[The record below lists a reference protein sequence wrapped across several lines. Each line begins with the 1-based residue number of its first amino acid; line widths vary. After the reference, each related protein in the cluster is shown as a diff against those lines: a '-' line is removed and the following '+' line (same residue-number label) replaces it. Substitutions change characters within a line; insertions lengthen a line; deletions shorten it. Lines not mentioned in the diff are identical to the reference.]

1 MDATRFLKPILD
13 KIHDAELRSE
23 IEAGIVRHICE
34 LQRSNQ
40 EMQSKIAEQQ
50 HSLAALEANEQ
61 KFRNIFEGVSD
72 LLFFHD
78 LDGRISDVNP
88 AWKKVCGYDR
98 HQLCGMNIQVFMP
111 QDVAPK
117 FPEYLA
123 SVKQKGAAAG
133 LFRIK
138 DKAGLEHILEYKT
151 SLARDAAGVPIG
163 MKGSARDITD
173 ELAAKAALKE
183 SERRLSALL
192 NAITETAVLFDCSGI
207 VLAAND
213 VACRRVGRSLQE
225 LKGKRIFDFFSPE
238 VAARRWST
246 AKKVIE
252 TGSPVRE
259 EDQRGG
265 RIFDS
270 HWFPIPGADGSVKQ
284 IAVFATDITD
294 ARHAENERI
303 RGEKLES
310 LRMMAAG
317 IAHDFNNLLTGVLGF
332 LELASM
338 RGGGGSNLAEHLD
351 RAKANC
357 LRAVQLTQRFL
368 NLSKDAAPRKQQ
380 GALEPIIRD
389 YSSLVLAGSQALCRI
404 DVDQDLWPVA
414 FDEVQI
420 ADVLTAVLTNAKEA
434 MSGGGT
440 IEIAVRNTPLG
451 PRRVPASHY
460 GPRAPYVAIQIQDE
474 GVGIPPEH
482 LPKLFDP
489 YFSTKSRGT
498 QKGMG
503 LGLATSYAVIRN
515 HGGFIDVQ
523 SVVGLGTTVAIY
535 LPVAVETPQEAVP
548 HIQSPQSPRVAEEA
562 IIKVDHFSPPQSPRV
577 AEEGLPREPA
587 VTSGQGKILVMDDEE
602 MILDVLEQ
610 MLTLAGY
617 QPVSAGNGEEALRLF
632 EQARTDGEPF
642 DAVLLDLTVRGG
654 MGGKETM
661 EALLK
666 IDPGIKAIV
675 SSGYVEDPVVKHY
688 RDFGF
693 SAAAA
698 KPYDL
703 RNLERTLAD
712 ILARPSKQETSSAN
726 P

>member
-1 MDATRFLKPILD
+1 MDATRFLEPILD

-40 EMQSKIAEQQ
+40 EMRSKIAEQQ

-98 HQLCGMNIQVFMP
+98 HQLCGMNIQAFMP
-111 QDVAPK
+111 KDVAPK
-117 FPEYLA
+117 FTEYLA
-123 SVKQKGAAAG
+123 SVKQKGAAVG

-151 SLARDAAGVPIG
+151 SLARDAAEVPIG

-192 NAITETAVLFDCSGI
+192 DAITETAVLFDCNGI
-207 VLAAND
+207 LLAAND
-213 VACRRVGRSLQE
+213 VACRRVGRPLQE
-225 LKGKRIFDFFSPE
+225 LKGKRISDFFSPE
-238 VAARRWST
+238 VAARRWNT

-338 RGGGGSNLAEHLD
+338 SGGGGSNLSEHLD
-351 RAKANC
+351 RAKVNC

-368 NLSKDAAPRKQQ
+368 NLSKDAAPRKQR

-451 PRRVPASHY
+451 PKRAPASHY
-460 GPRAPYVAIQIQDE
+460 DPHAPYVAIQIRDE

-535 LPVAVETPQEAVP
+535 LPAAVETPQEAAP
-548 HIQSPQSPRVAEEA
+548 HIQSPRVAEEA
-562 IIKVDHFSPPQSPRV
+562 
-577 AEEGLPREPA
+577 LPREPA
-587 VTSGQGKILVMDDEE
+587 ATSGQGRILVMDDEE

-617 QPVSAGNGEEALRLF
+617 QPVTAGNGEEALLLF
-632 EQARTDGEPF
+632 KQARTDGEPF

-654 MGGKETM
+654 MGGKETL

-688 RDFGF
+688 QDFGF

-703 RNLERTLAD
+703 KNLERTLAD
-712 ILARPSKQETSSAN
+712 ILAQPSKQGTNPAN